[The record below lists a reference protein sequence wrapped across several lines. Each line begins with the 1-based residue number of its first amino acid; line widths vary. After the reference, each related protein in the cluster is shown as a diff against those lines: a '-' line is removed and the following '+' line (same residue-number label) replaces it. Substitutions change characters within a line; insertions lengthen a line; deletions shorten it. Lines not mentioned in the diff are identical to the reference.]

1 MKNFILWFIGFPMV
15 AVIAVYALNKTSK
28 KLRNLSAKTKVNI
41 FMLIY
46 ALWIMTA
53 FILFSM

>member
-1 MKNFILWFIGFPMV
+1 MKNFILWFVGFPMV

-41 FMLIY
+41 FMFIY
-46 ALWIMTA
+46 ILWAITA
-53 FILFSM
+53 FILFSI